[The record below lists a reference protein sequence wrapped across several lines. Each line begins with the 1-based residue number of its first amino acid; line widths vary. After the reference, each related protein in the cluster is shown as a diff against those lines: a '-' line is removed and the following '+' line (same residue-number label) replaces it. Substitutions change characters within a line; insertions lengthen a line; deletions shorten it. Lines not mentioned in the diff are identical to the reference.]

1 MSERAFKKRPRS
13 DKLEKD
19 KDSLHTNPRDYAAP
33 EPDTGVRERRRSGQ
47 FGYRPEDWPSR

>member
-19 KDSLHTNPRDYAAP
+19 TDSLHTNPRDYAAP